1 MDVLSQ
7 AEHDTVAQAI
17 FITPDEHLLNDVEQA
32 IEEHLAALPK
42 AEIARTSIANRGA
55 LVW

>member
-17 FITPDEHLLNDVEQA
+17 FITPDEALLNAVELA
-32 IEEHLAALPK
+32 IE
-42 AEIARTSIANRGA
+42 ND
-55 LVW
+55 